1 VTGRIR
7 QSRLRRYVGLL
18 RPGRQAVLSATPY
31 RRKVPR
37 FPLIDRSVSDQNV
50 EVRFVLSNEGAW
62 AAVPLRAVRAHPSA
76 VKPERP
82 SARRKS
88 ISA

>member
-50 EVRFVLSNEGAW
+50 EVRFVLPNEGAW
-62 AAVPLRAVRAHPSA
+62 ARGRREPSGLTRAL
-76 VKPERP
+76 
-82 SARRKS
+82 
-88 ISA
+88 